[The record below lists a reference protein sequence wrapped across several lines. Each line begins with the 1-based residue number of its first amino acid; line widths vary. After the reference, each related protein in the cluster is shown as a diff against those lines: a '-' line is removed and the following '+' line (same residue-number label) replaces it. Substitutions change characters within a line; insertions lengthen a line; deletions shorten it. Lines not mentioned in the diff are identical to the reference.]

1 MLSVETLMHKC
12 VKLCNWRMAGKGQK
26 ARPGKSREERVKI
39 NWRDLA

>member
-1 MLSVETLMHKC
+1 MHKC